1 MPSIAITQPYEAVF
15 IMDPD
20 LGDERI
26 GAITAKYRGI
36 VETGGGQLE
45 KLDVWERRRLAYEI
59 KGRTEGIYAVMQFRS
74 KPPVEAELRRVFQIS
89 EDQIRFLIIRR
100 DDDEALLPIAAPAPA
115 VAAPAPASVTEAAP
129 AAEATAPA
137 AEASSAAEATLA
149 PVVEAALAPEAAET
163 PQAEAEVPVQ
173 ATAAVEPDAAE
184 PTPAADTT
192 QTEEAP
198 KPVV

>member
-26 GAITAKYRGI
+26 SAITTKYRGI

-59 KGRTEGIYAVMQFRS
+59 KGRTEGIYAVMQFRA
-74 KPPVEAELRRVFQIS
+74 KPPVEAELRRIFQIS

-100 DDDEALLPIAAPAPA
+100 DDEESLLPVAAPAPAVVAPAPA
-115 VAAPAPASVTEAAP
+115 VAAPP
-129 AAEATAPA
+129 
-137 AEASSAAEATLA
+137 
-149 PVVEAALAPEAAET
+149 APEAAET
-163 PQAEAEVPVQ
+163 PQAEAEVP
-173 ATAAVEPDAAE
+173 APAAAVEPDAVQ
-184 PTPAADTT
+184 PAPATDTT
-192 QTEEAP
+192 QTEETP
-198 KPVV
+198 NPVV